1 MQLLLNIKDDK
12 ARFFMELLKNFSY
25 VKVKPITPYKA
36 QVLEELKEAVENL
49 NLIKKRKYKP
59 KLAKDLI
66 DEL

>member
-36 QVLEELKEAVENL
+36 KVLEELKESVENL
-49 NLIKKRKYKP
+49 NLVKQGKYKP

>member
-25 VKVKPITPYKA
+25 VKVKPITPHKA

-49 NLIKKRKYKP
+49 NLVKQGKYKP